1 MTTLQIVISALAG
14 VTVLALL
21 VDIIRDRQP
30 DVVSAWGLI
39 AVEVGLLVQLVWGIV
54 RLFGEHEG
62 VAVGAYLGYLLGSI
76 VLLPIAFF
84 WSATEKSRSGTA
96 VLLVAVLVVPVLC
109 VRLHEIWAGHV

>member
-1 MTTLQIVISALAG
+1 MTTLQILISVLA
-14 VTVLALL
+14 VLTVLALL
-21 VDIIRDRQP
+21 VDIVRNRQP

-54 RLFGEHEG
+54 LLFGEHEG
-62 VAVGAYLGYLLGSI
+62 VAVGAYLGYLLGSV

-84 WSATEKSRSGTA
+84 WASTEKSRSGTA

-109 VRLHEIWAGHV
+109 VRLHDIWAAHV